1 MTDIREALARLAAEA
16 IYTQEWGHP
25 PGNDEERW
33 AWRDDAYAAVDAIL
47 AEFLVVPRS
56 QVEIEYGVQ
65 YGVIVHGRVA
75 DPIVARRRAVEV
87 FNMPQ
92 DAARQR
98 EVWTGPWKPLDENG
112 DKQ

>member
-1 MTDIREALARLAAEA
+1 MTDIRQRLTALLL
-16 IYTQEWGHP
+16 
-25 PGNDEERW
+25 ERID
-33 AWRDDAYAAVDAIL
+33 WRDDDLADAVDVLL

-56 QVEIEYGVQ
+56 EVEVEYGVQ

-112 DKQ
+112 KAEAAHERNQA